1 MSRIY
6 GAKDQKLYTDEVR
19 LRQIRRKLYL
29 SDSYQEFQNAVLF
42 CTMLAIHEVGG
53 KPEWYFPLSE
63 IKRLANIDLSNPVA
77 VGKVF
82 KQYVSDKKAD
92 KYAKKEAVENI
103 KEGARLDML
112 ILELLVRNGID
123 DIEKFWWD
131 EKYPPVRKPKQQT
144 LL

>member
-6 GAKDQKLYTDEVR
+6 GAKEQKLYTDEVR

-42 CTMLAIHEVGG
+42 CTMSAIHKAGSN
-53 KPEWYFPLSE
+53 PEWYFPLSE
-63 IKRLANIDLSNPVA
+63 IKRLADIDLSCPVT
-77 VGKVF
+77 VGKVYA
-82 KQYVSDKKAD
+82 QYVGGKGD
-92 KYAKKEAVENI
+92 KYVKKEAVSKI

-112 ILELLVRNGID
+112 TLDLLVRNGID
-123 DIEKFWWD
+123 DIEKWWWD
-131 EKYPPVRKPKQQT
+131 EKYPPVQKPEQQT

>member
-6 GAKDQKLYTDEVR
+6 GAKEQKFYNDEVR

-42 CTMLAIHEVGG
+42 CTMLAIHNAGG

-77 VGKVF
+77 VGKVYA
-82 KQYVSDKKAD
+82 QYIGDEAD

-112 ILELLVRNGID
+112 ILELLARHGID
-123 DIEKFWWD
+123 DIEKWWWD
-131 EKYPPVRKPKQQT
+131 EKYPPVRKPEQQT